1 MKRRFGLVIMVI
13 LAISLIGCADGEGQ
27 SRNPSDEENQSQTPP
42 PEEIDAPLLA
52 EGETVTMDGECE
64 FHVDSVTISENPELY
79 YEAEAGKTYVDFC
92 ITYKNLTDHTVS
104 AGNILEGTLIYSG
117 YYKYGGDD
125 VAAGGEGREW
135 SPAHWIDL
143 EPSGTR
149 QVHYF
154 FKVPK
159 EVQDE
164 GRMVELDMS
173 IRGNEYRV
181 VVREGEKGLVPF
193 GENADTSGKGSDEKA
208 DASGKDSRELVDGQ
222 VVVTDNAKFY
232 VEYSK
237 FAKEVTPPAPG
248 SAYVYYKAE
257 DGKTYIDVCI
267 VYTNLSTEKIAVHKA
282 VSADLDQ
289 AEAQAEVVEIG
300 KRSNFDNSGPIDI
313 IPLCTEYVHYIFQ
326 VPEELETSSEKVTIS
341 FKIDGKRYT
350 YSVK

>member
-1 MKRRFGLVIMVI
+1 MKRHFGLAIMAI
-13 LAISLIGCADGEGQ
+13 LAISLMGCADRAPDGE
-27 SRNPSDEENQSQTPP
+27 SRSRATSDEESQSQMPAP
-42 PEEIDAPLLA
+42 VEIDAPLLA
-52 EGETVTMDGECE
+52 EGETVTIDGECE
-64 FHVDSVTISENPELY
+64 FHVDYVTVSENPELY

-92 ITYKNLTDHTVS
+92 ITYKNLTDYTVS
-104 AGNILEGTLIYSG
+104 AGDIMEGTLIYSG
-117 YYKYGGDD
+117 HYQYGGDD
-125 VAAGGEGREW
+125 VAAGGDGRAW

-143 EPSGTR
+143 EPSGTGE
-149 QVHYF
+149 VHYF

-173 IRGNEYRV
+173 IRGNEYQV
-181 VVREGEKGLVPF
+181 VVREGEKGLVPV
-193 GENADTSGKGSDEKA
+193 GESTDVSD
-208 DASGKDSRELVDGQ
+208 KDSGEIVDGE

-248 SAYVYYKAE
+248 SIYAYYKAE
-257 DGKTYIDVCI
+257 DGETYIDVCI
-267 VYTNLSTEKIAVHKA
+267 VYTNLSTEKISVAKA

-289 AEAQAEVVEIG
+289 AEAQAEVMEQG
-300 KRSNFDNSGPIDI
+300 ERSMFDYSGPMNI

-326 VPEELETSSEKVTIS
+326 VPEELETSSEEVTIS

>member
-1 MKRRFGLVIMVI
+1 MKRHIGLTVMVI
-13 LAISLIGCADGEGQ
+13 LAFSIIGCAGG
-27 SRNPSDEENQSQTPP
+27 RGGNTSDEESQSQTPP
-42 PEEIDAPLLA
+42 PVEIDAPLLS
-52 EGETVTMDGECE
+52 EGETVTIDGECE
-64 FHVDSVTISENPELY
+64 FHVDYVNISENPEFY
-79 YEAEAGKTYVDFC
+79 YEAETGKTYVDFC

-104 AGNILEGTLIYSG
+104 AGDILEGTLVYSG

-125 VAAGGEGREW
+125 VAAGGDGRAW

-143 EPSGTR
+143 EPSKTG

-154 FKVPK
+154 FKVSK

-164 GRMVELDMS
+164 GRMVELDMG

-181 VVREGEKGLVPF
+181 VVREGEKGLIPA
-193 GENADTSGKGSDEKA
+193 GEDTDTSDNVSDENVNASGKGAGELA
-208 DASGKDSRELVDGQ
+208 DGE
-222 VVVTDNAKFY
+222 VVITENAKFY

-237 FAKEVTPPAPG
+237 FTKEVTPPAPG
-248 SAYVYYKAE
+248 SIYAYYKAE

-282 VSADLDQ
+282 VSADLEQ

-326 VPEELETSSEKVTIS
+326 VPEELETNSEKVTIS